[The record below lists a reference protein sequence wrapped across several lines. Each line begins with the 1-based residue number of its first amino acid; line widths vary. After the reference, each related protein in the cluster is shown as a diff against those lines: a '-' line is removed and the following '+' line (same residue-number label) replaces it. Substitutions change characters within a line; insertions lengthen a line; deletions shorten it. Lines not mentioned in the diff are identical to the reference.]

1 MSSPLQVVITLTL
14 FQRKAAFFIEAP
26 TCQDKSSLINEFCHC
41 FFFSFH
47 IQHCFSVSW
56 EIKVQLA
63 ILQYCNFL
71 SCNISASRQ
80 LSYSNTTFI
89 LVVLHLAWGCLAS
102 LQLAN
107 LQYFN
112 LAIVILQQYNL
123 LSWNTANQLQL
134 SCSSATYSLAILQLT
149 YSYLALLQL
158 GYSYLAVLQRTCSY
172 LAILLIS
179 NDRQLVTALQ
189 DNHMTVAV
197 LPYDKLHFSFQKIE
211 KQR

>member
-1 MSSPLQVVITLTL
+1 MSSSLEVVITLTL
-14 FQRKAAFFIEAP
+14 FQRKAAFSIEAP
-26 TCQDKSSLINEFCHC
+26 TCQDKSSLINEFYHC
-41 FFFSFH
+41 FLQFSYSALFFSFLGDKSAT
-47 IQHCFSVSW
+47 Q
-56 EIKVQLA
+56 

-71 SCNISASRQ
+71 FCNISASRQ

-158 GYSYLAVLQRTCSY
+158 GYSYLAVLQLTCSY

-197 LPYDKLHFSFQKIE
+197 LRYDKLHFSFRKIE